1 MDRSR
6 LPRLYAAMLVGVTC
20 PGLATSVCMCVLSQ
34 VRLFFLL
41 SWFHAVVTERLR
53 YVPLGWSH
61 KYEFSQAD
69 AQSAFDVIEEWVNKV
84 SQCCSQHIDQTPTGR
99 A

>member
-1 MDRSR
+1 MAWWMAYASP
-6 LPRLYAAMLVGVTC
+6 PRLHHDLARQPNHPLPSSSPLVL
-20 PGLATSVCMCVLSQ
+20 PLQ

-41 SWFHAVVTERLR
+41 CWFHALVTERLR

-61 KYEFSQAD
+61 KYEFSQVRP
-69 AQSAFDVIEEWVNKV
+69 SALLI
-84 SQCCSQHIDQTPTGR
+84 TR

>member
-1 MDRSR
+1 
-6 LPRLYAAMLVGVTC
+6 
-20 PGLATSVCMCVLSQ
+20 MCVCVLRQ

-84 SQCCSQHIDQTPTGR
+84 SVAHDTLTDVHG
-99 A
+99 AGLG